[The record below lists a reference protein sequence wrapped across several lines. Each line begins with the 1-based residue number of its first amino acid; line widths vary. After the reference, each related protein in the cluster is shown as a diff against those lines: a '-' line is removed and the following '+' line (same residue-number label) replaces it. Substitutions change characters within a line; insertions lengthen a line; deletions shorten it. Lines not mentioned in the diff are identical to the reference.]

1 MPIKFL
7 KAKKIN
13 KILASRI
20 HHYIK
25 IVIYQAQVDFFTLI
39 FENQLM
45 ESTILHGEKKSCD
58 YLNLCRKSI
67 CQNST
72 VNCGENS
79 EKHRNRGESPQLLI
93 VCLLI

>member
-7 KAKKIN
+7 KAKKKKIN

-45 ESTILHGEKKSCD
+45 ESTILHGAKKSM
-58 YLNLCRKSI
+58 
-67 CQNST
+67 
-72 VNCGENS
+72 
-79 EKHRNRGESPQLLI
+79 
-93 VCLLI
+93 